1 VRELDEKCASS
12 HFRWVFEQGAS
23 ERCMERTFRSYGA
36 VYEPAT
42 ELSKQSLSTLMVDVK
57 RLSCAAE
64 PLLSLM
70 LFPQL
75 YGVKYTALYQSSKP
89 VHVGGID

>member
-1 VRELDEKCASS
+1 VRELDEKSASS

-23 ERCMERTFRSYGA
+23 KRCMEKASRFYGA

-42 ELSKQSLSTLMVDVK
+42 QSSKQSLSTLMVDVK
-57 RLSCAAE
+57 RLSCAAA
-64 PLLSLM
+64 PLLSFM

-89 VHVGGID
+89 VHVGDID